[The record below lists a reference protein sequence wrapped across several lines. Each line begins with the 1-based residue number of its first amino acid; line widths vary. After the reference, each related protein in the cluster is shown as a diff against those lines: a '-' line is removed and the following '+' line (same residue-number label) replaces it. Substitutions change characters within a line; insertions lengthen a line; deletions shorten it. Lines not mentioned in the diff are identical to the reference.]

1 METLIIRIA
10 QLISVGADI
19 NYIRNL
25 LITEGYN
32 DETIFLGYKAAQ
44 VFLEN
49 PNDNG
54 LGLLVEILRPLL
66 ARCDMSVLSFV
77 ARNHLLGL
85 L

>member
-49 PNDNG
+49 PNDN
-54 LGLLVEILRPLL
+54 E
-66 ARCDMSVLSFV
+66 
-77 ARNHLLGL
+77 
-85 L
+85 